1 MQKQS
6 QKNYQNLIM
15 DNFLQAH
22 LNLLQDNNIPFP
34 ELELRVLLN
43 KTSVVDKEIIFGN
56 FELSAID
63 LKAFHQ
69 AIKRRINNE
78 PISKIFNEKNFWKY
92 NFFVNENVL
101 DPRPETELVI
111 EKVIKYFPKKDEKLK
126 ILDICTGSGC
136 LAISLAIEYRKAQV
150 TATDIS
156 SDALK
161 VAQINANNLCS
172 DNEIQFVKCNL
183 IKNLDTYDIIVSN
196 PPYLSEL
203 DYKKTTKEIQSF
215 EPKIALIGGID
226 GLKFYRDIAYLLP
239 DILSSTSVVFV
250 EIGNNQA
257 KEAIQ
262 IFKKKKIKCLEI
274 VKDIQKLNRLL
285 VLQKI
290 NTK

>member
-1 MQKQS
+1 
-6 QKNYQNLIM
+6 M
-15 DNFLQAH
+15 DSFLQVH
-22 LNLLQDNNIPFP
+22 LNLLQNNNIPFP

-43 KTSVVDKEIIFGN
+43 KTSVVDKEIIFSN
-56 FELSAID
+56 FELSTIA

-136 LAISLAIEYRKAQV
+136 LAISLAIEYRNAQV

-262 IFKKKKIKCLEI
+262 IFKKKKIKCLEV
-274 VKDIQKLNRLL
+274 VKDIQQLNRLL

>member
-1 MQKQS
+1 MNS
-6 QKNYQNLIM
+6 
-15 DNFLQAH
+15 FLQDN
-22 LNLLQDNNIPFP
+22 LNLLQNKNIPCP

-43 KTSVVDKEIIFGN
+43 KTSVIDKEIIFSN
-56 FELSAID
+56 FELSTID
-63 LKAFHQ
+63 LKVFHQ

-136 LAISLAIEYRKAQV
+136 LAISLAIEYRNAQV

-257 KEAIQ
+257 KEVIQ

-274 VKDIQKLNRLL
+274 VKDIQQLNRLL

-290 NTK
+290 NAK

>member
-1 MQKQS
+1 
-6 QKNYQNLIM
+6 M
-15 DNFLQAH
+15 DNFLQVH
-22 LNLLQDNNIPFP
+22 LNLLQNNNIPFP

-43 KTSVVDKEIIFGN
+43 KTSVVDKEIIFSN
-56 FELSAID
+56 FELSTIA

-274 VKDIQKLNRLL
+274 VKDIQQLNRLL

>member
-1 MQKQS
+1 
-6 QKNYQNLIM
+6 M
-15 DNFLQAH
+15 DNFLQVH
-22 LNLLQDNNIPFP
+22 LNLLQNNNIPFP

-43 KTSVVDKEIIFGN
+43 KTSVVDKEIIFSN
-56 FELSAID
+56 FELSTIA

-136 LAISLAIEYRKAQV
+136 LAISLAIEYRNAQV

-274 VKDIQKLNRLL
+274 VKDIQQLNRLL

>member
-1 MQKQS
+1 
-6 QKNYQNLIM
+6 M
-15 DNFLQAH
+15 DNFLQVH
-22 LNLLQDNNIPFP
+22 LNLLQNNNIPFP

-43 KTSVVDKEIIFGN
+43 KTSVVDKEIIFSN
-56 FELSAID
+56 FELSTIA

-136 LAISLAIEYRKAQV
+136 LAISLAIEYKKAQV

>member
-1 MQKQS
+1 
-6 QKNYQNLIM
+6 M
-15 DNFLQAH
+15 DNFLQVH
-22 LNLLQDNNIPFP
+22 LNLLQKNNIPFP

-43 KTSVVDKEIIFGN
+43 KTSVVDKEIIFSN
-56 FELSAID
+56 FELSTIA

-136 LAISLAIEYRKAQV
+136 LAISLATEYRKAQV

-274 VKDIQKLNRLL
+274 VKDIQQLNRLL

>member
-1 MQKQS
+1 
-6 QKNYQNLIM
+6 M
-15 DNFLQAH
+15 DNFLQVH
-22 LNLLQDNNIPFP
+22 LNLLQKNNIPFP

-43 KTSVVDKEIIFGN
+43 KTSVVDKEIIFSN
-56 FELSAID
+56 FELSTIA

-136 LAISLAIEYRKAQV
+136 LAISLAIEYRNAQV

-239 DILSSTSVVFV
+239 DILSSTSVVFI

-257 KEAIQ
+257 KETIQ

-274 VKDIQKLNRLL
+274 VKDIQQLNRLL

>member
-1 MQKQS
+1 
-6 QKNYQNLIM
+6 M
-15 DNFLQAH
+15 DNFLHTH
-22 LNLLQDNNIPFP
+22 LNLLQNNNISFP

-43 KTSVVDKEIIFGN
+43 KTSVIDKEIIFSN
-56 FELSAID
+56 FELNAID

-92 NFFVNENVL
+92 NFFVNEHVL

-136 LAISLAIEYRKAQV
+136 LAISLAKEYRKAQV

-161 VAQINANNLCS
+161 VAQINANKLCS
-172 DNEIQFVKCNL
+172 NNEIQFVKCNL
-183 IKNLDTYDIIVSN
+183 IKNIDTYDVIVSN

-215 EPKIALIGGID
+215 EPKIALIGGVD
-226 GLKFYRDIAYLLP
+226 GLKFYRNIAYLLP
-239 DILSSTSVVFV
+239 EILSSTSVVFI

-257 KEAIQ
+257 KEVMQ
-262 IFKKKKIKCLEI
+262 IFKKKKIKCLEV
-274 VKDIQKLNRLL
+274 VKDTQQLNRLL

>member
-1 MQKQS
+1 
-6 QKNYQNLIM
+6 M
-15 DNFLQAH
+15 DNFLQVH
-22 LNLLQDNNIPFP
+22 LNLLQNNNIPFP

-43 KTSVVDKEIIFGN
+43 KTSVVDKEIIFSN
-56 FELSAID
+56 FELSTIA

-172 DNEIQFVKCNL
+172 DNEIQFVKCDL

-274 VKDIQKLNRLL
+274 VKDIQQLNRLL

>member
-1 MQKQS
+1 M
-6 QKNYQNLIM
+6 N
-15 DNFLQAH
+15 NFLHTH
-22 LNLLQDNNIPFP
+22 LNLLQNNNIPFP

-43 KTSVVDKEIIFGN
+43 KTSVIDKEIIFSN
-56 FELSAID
+56 FELSTID
-63 LKAFHQ
+63 LKVFHQ

-136 LAISLAIEYRKAQV
+136 LAISLAIEYRNAQV

-257 KEAIQ
+257 KEVIQ

-274 VKDIQKLNRLL
+274 VKDIQQLNRLL

-290 NTK
+290 NAK

>member
-1 MQKQS
+1 
-6 QKNYQNLIM
+6 M
-15 DNFLQAH
+15 DNFLQVH
-22 LNLLQDNNIPFP
+22 LNLLQNNNIPFP

-43 KTSVVDKEIIFGN
+43 KTSVVDKEIIFSN
-56 FELSAID
+56 FELSTIA

-136 LAISLAIEYRKAQV
+136 LAISLAKEYRKAQV

-161 VAQINANNLCS
+161 VAQINANKLCS
-172 DNEIQFVKCNL
+172 DKEIQFVKCNL

-274 VKDIQKLNRLL
+274 VKDIQQLNRLL

>member
-1 MQKQS
+1 
-6 QKNYQNLIM
+6 M
-15 DNFLQAH
+15 DNFLQVH
-22 LNLLQDNNIPFP
+22 LNLLQNNNIPFP

-43 KTSVVDKEIIFGN
+43 KTSVVDKEIIFSN
-56 FELSAID
+56 FELSTIA

-136 LAISLAIEYRKAQV
+136 LAISLAIEYRNAQV

-239 DILSSTSVVFV
+239 DILSSTSVVFI

-262 IFKKKKIKCLEI
+262 IFKKKKIQCLEI
-274 VKDIQKLNRLL
+274 VKDIQQLNRLL